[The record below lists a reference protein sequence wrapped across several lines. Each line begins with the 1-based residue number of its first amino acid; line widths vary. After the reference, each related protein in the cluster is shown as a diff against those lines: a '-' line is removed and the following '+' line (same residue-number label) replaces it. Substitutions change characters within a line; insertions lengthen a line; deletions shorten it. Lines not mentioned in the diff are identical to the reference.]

1 MVSAGEDVNLGEENE
16 SCEDDDEEEVDEI
29 NHAKLPGTA

>member
-16 SCEDDDEEEVDEI
+16 SSEDDDEEEVDEI
-29 NHAKLPGTA
+29 NHAN